1 MSVAHRAPG
10 LRCCSRSCLQGRGRG
25 CPDRRRRRG
34 GRPASWRQISSEDK
48 QTHTGW
54 QIIKASF
61 KFFTS
66 RIVRGTSFP
75 ASTETLETAQS
86 SYIWGKQLKSLG
98 FYELPSV
105 FMHVLYIFKPPVFCC
120 NKDCI
125 KKSRLDPASINEQ
138 KFWDLLFNLKGVQLW
153 VRMCLGLL
161 DHDQD
166 RGIESYHI
174 F

>member
-1 MSVAHRAPG
+1 MTSLLSLPFPLLLCVAHRASG

-66 RIVRGTSFP
+66 RTVRGTSFT
-75 ASTETLETAQS
+75 ASTETVETAES
-86 SYIWGKQLKSLG
+86 SYTRGKQSKSLG
-98 FYELPSV
+98 FYEFPSG
-105 FMHVLYIFKPPVFCC
+105 FMHVHYILKPLTILS
-120 NKDCI
+120 I
-125 KKSRLDPASINEQ
+125 KNNSIWNSSSGTYSS
-138 KFWDLLFNLKGVQLW
+138 LLGKRQ
-153 VRMCLGLL
+153 
-161 DHDQD
+161 
-166 RGIESYHI
+166 I